1 MRKVFVAAVFAL
13 AACFSDDRDEDQPC
27 TLIGCTNGLRVTLTH
42 PPAEPYRVDATAG
55 TDTRSQN
62 CAMGGP
68 CPILLFDFR
77 PMRATIN
84 VVAASGTATYDVVPQ
99 QSTSQP
105 NGPRCGP
112 TCTNASVTVSG
123 SLGAV
128 SVYKSAG
135 SVSCSG
141 GGLTPAQMQIELTG
155 AGIGVISAACGA
167 DGNPVIAMCGGPD
180 GRINVFEVQAAD
192 VAAAQALGFA
202 LLSGLPDA
210 VRIPC

>member
-1 MRKVFVAAVFAL
+1 MKRIITVLLLTLTVCVSHDAE
-13 AACFSDDRDEDQPC
+13 EDQPC
-27 TLIGCTNGLRVTLTH
+27 TLIGCANGLSVTLTS

-55 TDTRSQN
+55 TDTRTQN
-62 CAMGGP
+62 CGTGGLCLIRFINFLP
-68 CPILLFDFR
+68 P
-77 PMRATIN
+77 RATIQ
-84 VVAASGTATYDVVPQ
+84 VIAASGTATYDVVPQ

-112 TCTNASVTVSG
+112 TCTNASVMVSG
-123 SLGAV
+123 SPGAV

-135 SVSCSG
+135 SVQCSG

-167 DGNPVIAMCGGPD
+167 NGNGVIAMCGGPD
-180 GRINVFEVQAAD
+180 GQINVFEVQAAD

-202 LLSGLPDA
+202 LLTGLPNA

>member
-1 MRKVFVAAVFAL
+1 MKRIITAL
-13 AACFSDDRDEDQPC
+13 LLTLTACVNNDAEENQPC
-27 TLIGCTNGLRVTLTH
+27 TLIGCASGLSVTLSN

-68 CPILLFDFR
+68 CPVLFFNFL
-77 PMRATIN
+77 PVRATIQ
-84 VVAASGTATYDVVPQ
+84 VVAASGTATYDVFPQ

-128 SVYKSAG
+128 SVYQYAG
-135 SVSCSG
+135 SLQCTG
-141 GGLTPAQMQIELTG
+141 GGLTPAQMQIQLTG
-155 AGIGVISAACGA
+155 AGIGVISAACGT
-167 DGNPVIAMCGGPD
+167 DGNAVIAMCGGPD

-202 LLSGLPDA
+202 LLSGLPNA
-210 VRIPC
+210 ARIPC

>member
-1 MRKVFVAAVFAL
+1 MKRIITVL
-13 AACFSDDRDEDQPC
+13 LLTLTACVSHDAEEDQPC
-27 TLIGCTNGLRVTLTH
+27 TLIGC
-42 PPAEPYRVDATAG
+42 A
-55 TDTRSQN
+55 
-62 CAMGGP
+62 
-68 CPILLFDFR
+68 
-77 PMRATIN
+77 
-84 VVAASGTATYDVVPQ
+84 
-99 QSTSQP
+99 

-112 TCTNASVTVSG
+112 TCTNASVMVSG
-123 SLGAV
+123 SPGAV

-135 SVSCSG
+135 SVQCSG

-167 DGNPVIAMCGGPD
+167 NGNGVIAMCGGPD

-202 LLSGLPDA
+202 LLTGLPNA